1 MVLRGVLTA
10 ASNFIVLFLLSFL
23 YFCIVALVALGIVSF
38 KEELSFTSAYV
49 ISFIVLTV
57 GILFFL
63 LISYLMA
70 SNGILL

>member
-1 MVLRGVLTA
+1 MVLRGVLTT

>member
-1 MVLRGVLTA
+1 MVLRGVLTT

-38 KEELSFTSAYV
+38 KEELSFTSACV

>member
-1 MVLRGVLTA
+1 MVLRGVLTT

-23 YFCIVALVALGIVSF
+23 YSCIVALVALGIVSF
-38 KEELSFTSAYV
+38 KEELSFTSACV

>member
-1 MVLRGVLTA
+1 M
-10 ASNFIVLFLLSFL
+10 
-23 YFCIVALVALGIVSF
+23 ALVALGIVSF

>member
-1 MVLRGVLTA
+1 M
-10 ASNFIVLFLLSFL
+10 ASNFIVLFLLTFL
-23 YFCIVALVALGIVSF
+23 YFCIVALVALGVVIL